1 MTQQPGDPHRVPT
14 AEDCFAHAGEALL
27 DAERTINN
35 AGAAAYANDIV
46 HATVAIAKGWAYLGG
61 QIAHA
66 PQVLV
71 AYDPAHKL
79 IGVEPLGTRHEFA
92 VPPSQDPDN
101 AWPQAQHGIVAP
113 EGTGV
118 FRAPVEAPQ
127 ILRHDWQLGET
138 PQRCRQCR
146 KTHDEVVGV
155 VGGGECRPGV

>member
-1 MTQQPGDPHRVPT
+1 MTQQPVDPHRVPT

-61 QIAHA
+61 QLAHA
-66 PQVLV
+66 PQVLE

-79 IGVEPLGTRHEFA
+79 IGVEPLIGTRHEFA

-101 AWPQAQHGIVAP
+101 AWPPAQHGIVAP
-113 EGTGV
+113 EGTAV
-118 FRAPVEAPQ
+118 FRAPVQ
-127 ILRHDWQLGET
+127 TLRHDWLLGSS
-138 PQRCRQCR
+138 PQRCRQCN
-146 KTHDEVVGV
+146 KTTTEVAGGV
-155 VGGGECRPGV
+155 DGTCSVVPE